1 MFWEHA
7 ISRRLMDS
15 LSLSRLQHFSQIVHS
30 TLSSS
35 CNNVFLP
42 AKISIVLELFCAGL
56 HYNLWAIESVIGFQ
70 PTVNATI
77 RQPFFTSLQTKN
89 INQIRYKDVIHH
101 HWGHTVEKEDHFS
114 SIFLNISW
122 VNFRMFSFD
131 VWWWLGRYGDWRK
144 RRVLSLFV
152 LSSRSSLLSSA
163 LWKTKGT

>member
-7 ISRRLMDS
+7 ISRRLMDP

-114 SIFLNISW
+114 SVGSHPSSSTFLEWILECLVLVFGDGW
-122 VNFRMFSFD
+122 ED
-131 VWWWLGRYGDWRK
+131 TETGGRGGY
-144 RRVLSLFV
+144 
-152 LSSRSSLLSSA
+152 
-163 LWKTKGT
+163 